1 MAVPQVGLG
10 TGRQAGTGRSSIRV
24 VVNPTGI
31 SAFSSHAVFNHAVA
45 PNRPIAE
52 ALEDIFGFLGV
63 IRTSLVNAATN
74 KPKYKV
80 RLDTNMD
87 GAADADLPDLS
98 KSFADAGIGDGATLF
113 LADAP

>member
-10 TGRQAGTGRSSIRV
+10 TGRHVGTGRSSIRV
-24 VVNPTGI
+24 VVNPQGI
-31 SAFSSHAVFNHAVA
+31 SAFSARAVFNHGVA

-63 IRTSLVNAATN
+63 VRTSLVNPATN
-74 KPKYKV
+74 KPRYKV
-80 RLDTNMD
+80 RLDTNGD

-98 KSFADAGIGDGATLF
+98 KSFADVGLGDGATLF